1 MTNYE
6 KLQAEAQKT
15 KELVTQA
22 VITLPEDALEL
33 SDMKNIKK
41 LAEAVDEAVKMTE
54 GRTEDRREESARINL
69 QYVKYHNQRLME
81 IISFY
86 NYK

>member
-6 KLQAEAQKT
+6 QLQAEAQKT

-54 GRTEDRREESARINL
+54 GRTEDRREQSARINV
-69 QYVKYHNQRLME
+69 QYVKRYNQQIME

-86 NYK
+86 NY

>member
-6 KLQAEAQKT
+6 QLQAEAQKT

-22 VITLPEDALEL
+22 VITLPYDALEL

-69 QYVKYHNQRLME
+69 QYVKRYNQQLME

-86 NYK
+86 NY

>member
-15 KELVTQA
+15 KELVNQA
-22 VITLPEDALEL
+22 IIIMTPETLEL
-33 SDMKNIKK
+33 MIGDIKK
-41 LAEAVDEAVKMTE
+41 LAEAVYEQVKITESRTDDRKEA
-54 GRTEDRREESARINL
+54 SARITV
-69 QYVKYHNQRLME
+69 QYVKHHNQQLLEM
-81 IISFY
+81 ISFY

>member
-15 KELVTQA
+15 KELVNQA
-22 VITLPEDALEL
+22 IIIMPTDAIEL
-33 SDMKNIKK
+33 NMKDIKK
-41 LAEAVDEAVKMTE
+41 LAEAVDEQVKITE
-54 GRTEDRREESARINL
+54 SRTDDRKEESARITV
-69 QYVKYHNQRLME
+69 QYVKHHNQRLLEM
-81 IISFY
+81 ISFY

>member
-15 KELVTQA
+15 KELVTKA
-22 VITLPEDALEL
+22 VIAIPEDMLEF
-33 SDMKNIKK
+33 SDMKAVKQ
-41 LAEAVDEAVKMTE
+41 LAEAVYEKVKMTE
-54 GRTEDRREESARINL
+54 GRTEDRREESARINV
-69 QYVKYHNQRLME
+69 QYVKRYNSRLLE
-81 IISFY
+81 IIESY

>member
-6 KLQAEAQKT
+6 QLQAEAQKT

-41 LAEAVDEAVKMTE
+41 LAEAVDEVVKMTE

-69 QYVKYHNQRLME
+69 QYVKHYNQRLLE

-86 NYK
+86 NY

>member
-22 VITLPEDALEL
+22 VITLPYDALEL

-54 GRTEDRREESARINL
+54 GRTEDRREQSARINV
-69 QYVKYHNQRLME
+69 QYVKRYNQQLQE

-86 NYK
+86 NY